1 MDENILPYEIYGRVF
16 NVIENIDP
24 FKIMDLVGIK
34 DQLYCLDLIQSAR
47 NEVMEIKRLKVTK

>member
-1 MDENILPYEIYGRVF
+1 MDENVLPYEIYGRVF

-24 FKIMDLVGIK
+24 FKVMDLLGVK

-47 NEVMEIKRLKVTK
+47 NEVMEIKRLKVEK